1 MLVGN
6 TERAEV
12 GLAGGHFSY
21 MVSWGEWQGCLTPQ
35 RMGPKRPSELREWKK
50 ALLHPQQ
57 QRGFTVTCRPRL
69 SLLLEAAQGSPRE
82 ALKPIPSSQP
92 AMPGGW
98 GTGDSGLCFPTK
110 RRPSVMVAMRV
121 VVVVHGLGSEHLSFC
136 LYRME
141 GGGEKRKC
149 PESLSCSR

>member
-1 MLVGN
+1 
-6 TERAEV
+6 
-12 GLAGGHFSY
+12 
-21 MVSWGEWQGCLTPQ
+21 
-35 RMGPKRPSELREWKK
+35 MGPKRPSELREWKK

-69 SLLLEAAQGSPRE
+69 SLLLGAAQDSPRE

-92 AMPGGW
+92 AMPGGR
-98 GTGDSGLCFPTK
+98 GTGDSGLCFSTK
-110 RRPSVMVAMRV
+110 RRPSVMVAVRV

>member
-1 MLVGN
+1 M
-6 TERAEV
+6 

-69 SLLLEAAQGSPRE
+69 SLLLEAAQGSSRE